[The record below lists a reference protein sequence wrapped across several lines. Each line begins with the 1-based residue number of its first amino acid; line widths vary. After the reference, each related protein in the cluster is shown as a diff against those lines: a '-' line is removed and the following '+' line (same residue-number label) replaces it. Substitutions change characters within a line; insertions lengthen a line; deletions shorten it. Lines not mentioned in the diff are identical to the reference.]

1 MLKVCT
7 SCEMH
12 TLHLLAMLLLAM
24 LTQQW
29 RSRSRSLLCLC
40 LLCEQSQEACQRK
53 EVACSAGCCE
63 VVCVWWTA
71 AAVACREVREWHVGR

>member
-7 SCEMH
+7 SCQTH

-29 RSRSRSLLCLC
+29 RSRSRSLLCASSL
-40 LLCEQSQEACQRK
+40 SRR
-53 EVACSAGCCE
+53 V
-63 VVCVWWTA
+63 
-71 AAVACREVREWHVGR
+71 